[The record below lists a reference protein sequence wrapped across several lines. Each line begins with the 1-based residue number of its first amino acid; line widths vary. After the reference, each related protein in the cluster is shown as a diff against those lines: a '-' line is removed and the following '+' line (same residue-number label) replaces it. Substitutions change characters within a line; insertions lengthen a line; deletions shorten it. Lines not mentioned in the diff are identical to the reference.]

1 MTGGGRPAA
10 CNPFDLTGLA
20 ADERYA
26 IEVRATERLEEL
38 QARLRRE
45 EAESLH
51 KLEQERAEAA
61 YRHRI
66 SWVVFAVVVA
76 AGGVSVGIILFD
88 QNAPAETQTRARTVA
103 SAVIA
108 GLVGYFGG
116 MGGKTTR

>member
-1 MTGGGRPAA
+1 MSGARPA
-10 CNPFDLTGLA
+10 PSGPVDLVGLA

-26 IEVRATERLEEL
+26 IEVRATERIEEL

-45 EAESLH
+45 EAESRH
-51 KLEQERAEAA
+51 TLEQERTEAA
-61 YRHRI
+61 YRRRI
-66 SWVVFAVVVA
+66 SWLVFAVVVA

-88 QNAPAETQTRARTVA
+88 QNAPAETQTWARTVA

-116 MGGKTTR
+116 MGGKATR